1 MSSSDFDV
9 VVIGAGPGG
18 YVAAIRCAQLG
29 LKTACIDRWI
39 DNDNKPSLGGTCLNV
54 GCIPSKALL
63 DSSERFEQ
71 IREHSAEH
79 GIQAGPVEINIEQM
93 QQRKRR
99 IVSELTGGIG
109 ALFKA
114 NKVTSVNGH
123 GCLMAPGKVRVRASD
138 SHGPDQGQDQ
148 VINAQHVILASG
160 SEPTVLPGIEPNG
173 KTIFDSSG
181 ALDFDTVPAT
191 LGIIGAG
198 VIGLE
203 LGSVW
208 RRLGSKVVILEALD
222 KFLPSADPMIARE
235 AQKQFTRQGLDI
247 RLGCQVTQVEC
258 TSQDCII
265 NYRQG
270 ADDRSVPV
278 ERLIVAVGRR
288 PSSDGLLDS
297 ACGLQI
303 DERGFVE
310 VDQNCATA
318 IDGVWAVGDL
328 VRGPMLAHKAS
339 EEGVA
344 VAERIALGAGHVDFS
359 TIPWVIYTDPEI
371 AWVGATETQLKTDAI
386 EYRAGVFPFAASG
399 RAKAVGMTGGFVKIL
414 AHADTDR
421 ILGVHMIGPQ
431 VSELICEAGFA
442 MAMEASAED
451 LARTVHA
458 HPTLAEATHE
468 AALATA
474 GRAIHKINR

>member
-29 LKTACIDRWI
+29 LKTVCIDRWTN
-39 DNDNKPSLGGTCLNV
+39 NDNKPSPGGTCLNV

-79 GIQAGPVEINIEQM
+79 GIQAGSVEINIEQM

-99 IVSELTGGIG
+99 IVSELTGGIE

-114 NKVTSVNGH
+114 NKVALVTGD
-123 GCLMAPGKVRVRASD
+123 GCLIAPGKVRVSSSNSD
-138 SHGPDQGQDQ
+138 GEDQ
-148 VINAQHVILASG
+148 VISAQHVILASG

-173 KTIFDSSG
+173 KTIFDSTG
-181 ALDFDTVPAT
+181 ALDFDTAPST

-208 RRLGSKVVILEALD
+208 RRLGSKVVILEALE
-222 KFLPSADPMIARE
+222 KFLPSADPLIARE

-247 RLGCQVTQVEC
+247 RLGCQVTQVDTTSEDC
-258 TSQDCII
+258 TV
-265 NYRQG
+265 NYRHG
-270 ADDRSVPV
+270 TDDRSVSV

-288 PSSDGLLDS
+288 PSSDGLLDP

-303 DERGFVE
+303 NDHGFVE
-310 VDQNCATA
+310 VDHNCATA
-318 IDGVWAVGDL
+318 IAGVWAVGDL

-339 EEGVA
+339 EEGIA
-344 VAERIALGAGHVDFS
+344 VAERIASGAGHVDLA
-359 TIPWVIYTDPEI
+359 TVPWVIYTDPEI

-386 EYRAGVFPFAASG
+386 EYRAGVFPFAATG
-399 RAKAVGMTGGFVKIL
+399 RAKAVGRTDGFVKIL

-421 ILGVHMIGPQ
+421 ILGAHMIGPQ

-468 AALATA
+468 AALAAA
-474 GRAIHKINR
+474 GQAIHKINR

>member
-71 IREHSAEH
+71 IRKHSTEH
-79 GIQAGPVEINIEQM
+79 GINTGPVEINIEQM

-99 IVSELTGGIG
+99 IVSELTDGIG

-123 GCLMAPGKVRVRASD
+123 GCLIAPGQVRVRASD
-138 SHGPDQGQDQ
+138 SHGEDK
-148 VINAQHVILASG
+148 VISAQHVILASG
-160 SEPTVLPGIEPNG
+160 SAPTVLPGIEPNG

-181 ALDFDTVPAT
+181 ALDFDTVPST

-222 KFLPSADPMIARE
+222 KFLPGADPMIARE
-235 AQKQFTRQGLDI
+235 AQKQFSRQGLDI
-247 RLGCQVTQVEC
+247 RLGCQVTQVDC
-258 TSQDCII
+258 TSQGCTI
-265 NYRQG
+265 NYRHG
-270 ADDRSVPV
+270 ADDQSVPV

-288 PSSDGLLDS
+288 PASDGLLDP

-303 DERGFVE
+303 NERGFVE

-344 VAERIALGAGHVDFS
+344 VAERIASGVGHVDFS
-359 TIPWVIYTDPEI
+359 TVPWVIYTDPEI

-386 EYRAGVFPFAASG
+386 GYRAGVFPFAATG

-468 AALATA
+468 AALAAA

>member
-1 MSSSDFDV
+1 MSSFDFDV

-63 DSSERFEQ
+63 DSSERFER

-79 GIQAGPVEINIEQM
+79 GIQTGPVEINVEKM

-99 IVSELTGGIG
+99 IVNELTGGIG
-109 ALFKA
+109 ALFKT

-123 GCLMAPGKVRVRASD
+123 GSLIAPGKVRINAPD
-138 SHGPDQGQDQ
+138 SPGPGQ
-148 VINAQHVILASG
+148 VISAQHVILASG

-181 ALDFDTVPAT
+181 ALDFDTAPST

-222 KFLPSADPMIARE
+222 SFLPSADPMIARE

-258 TSQDCII
+258 TSEDCTI
-265 NYRQG
+265 NYRHG
-270 ADDRSVPV
+270 TDDRSIAV

-288 PSSDGLLDS
+288 PSSDGLLDP

-303 DERGFVE
+303 NERGFIE

-344 VAERIALGAGHVDFS
+344 VAERIASGVGHVDFV

-386 EYRAGVFPFAASG
+386 KYRAGVFPFAATG
-399 RAKAVGMTGGFVKIL
+399 RAKAIGMTAGFVKIL

-421 ILGVHMIGPQ
+421 ILGVHMIGPH

-468 AALATA
+468 AALAAA

>member
-1 MSSSDFDV
+1 MSSFDFDV

-39 DNDNKPSLGGTCLNV
+39 DNDNKPSLGGTCLTV

-63 DSSERFEQ
+63 DSSDRFER
-71 IREHSAEH
+71 IREHSAEP
-79 GIQAGPVEINIEQM
+79 GIQTGPVEINVEKM

-99 IVSELTGGIG
+99 IVNELTGGIG
-109 ALFKA
+109 TLFKT

-123 GCLMAPGKVRVRASD
+123 GSLIAPGKVRISAPD
-138 SHGPDQGQDQ
+138 SQGPDHQGQ
-148 VINAQHVILASG
+148 VISAQHVILASG

-181 ALDFDTVPAT
+181 ALDFDIVPST

-222 KFLPSADPMIARE
+222 SFLPSADPMIARE
-235 AQKQFTRQGLDI
+235 AQKQFTQQGLDI

-258 TSQDCII
+258 TSEGCTI
-265 NYRQG
+265 NYRHG
-270 ADDRSVPV
+270 TDDRSIPV

-288 PSSDGLLDS
+288 PSSDGLLDP

-303 DERGFVE
+303 NERGFIE

-344 VAERIALGAGHVDFS
+344 VAERIASGAGHVDFV

-386 EYRAGVFPFAASG
+386 KYRAGVFPFAATG
-399 RAKAVGMTGGFVKIL
+399 RAKAIGMTAGFVKIL

-468 AALATA
+468 AALAAA

>member
-1 MSSSDFDV
+1 MSSPDFDV
-9 VVIGAGPGG
+9 IVIGAGPGG

-29 LKTACIDRWI
+29 LKTACIDRWT
-39 DNDNKPSLGGTCLNV
+39 DNDNKPSPGGTCLNV

-71 IREHSAEH
+71 LKEHSAEH
-79 GIQAGPVEINIEQM
+79 GIQTGPVEINIEQM

-114 NKVTSVNGH
+114 NKVTSINGH
-123 GCLMAPGKVRVRASD
+123 GCLIAPGKVRVRASD
-138 SHGPDQGQDQ
+138 SQGKDQ
-148 VINAQHVILASG
+148 VISAQHVILASG

-173 KTIFDSSG
+173 ETIFDSSG
-181 ALDFDTVPAT
+181 ALDFDTAPST

-235 AQKQFTRQGLDI
+235 AQKQFSRQGLDI
-247 RLGCQVTQVEC
+247 RLGCQVTQVDC
-258 TSQDCII
+258 TSQNCTI
-265 NYRQG
+265 NYRHG
-270 ADDRSVPV
+270 TDDRSVAV

-288 PSSDGLLDS
+288 PCSAGLLDP

-303 DERGFVE
+303 NQRGFVE

-344 VAERIALGAGHVDFS
+344 VAEHIALGAGHVDFA

-386 EYRAGVFPFAASG
+386 EYRAGVFPFAATG
-399 RAKAVGMTGGFVKIL
+399 RAKAAGMTDGFVKIL

-421 ILGVHMIGPQ
+421 VLGAHMIGPQ